1 MLGLCDQCTPSMA
14 SEVSM
19 LAAMLGSF
27 EETSRLLNDKGVS
40 LGINTIRRI
49 GQQYANRAKIS
60 QRIEQYPFDESLGR
74 GHVVISTDGGR
85 IRIRKDKRGPRTKK
99 GRRRYSTH
107 WREPKLLIIY
117 TVDEQGKMDRGFTPL
132 IEGTLKGPDAV
143 FGLLAY
149 HLCQLNI
156 GAADKILFIADGA
169 RWIWNRVAGLIKALG
184 LSGANVYELVDFY
197 HAAEHL
203 VTVADLKKNWSK
215 SEKRRRV
222 IKHRRM
228 LLKGH
233 VDKVIGAIRTIC
245 RGKNSKG
252 LSAERNYFV
261 RNQHRMCY
269 KEISDHCL
277 PIGSGA
283 MESGVRRVVNLR
295 MKGAC
300 LYWLEKTAEAMLML
314 RPYYKAG
321 RWNLLKKLSFSLAF
335 LTDV

>member
-1 MLGLCDQCTPSMA
+1 
-14 SEVSM
+14 M
-19 LAAMLGSF
+19 LAAMLSSF
-27 EETSRLLNDKGVS
+27 EETSRLFDDKGVS

-49 GQQYANRAKIS
+49 TQRYAHRAKIA
-60 QRIEQYPFDESLGR
+60 QRIEQYPFAESLGQR
-74 GHVVISTDGGR
+74 HVVISTDGGR

-107 WREPKLLIIY
+107 WREPKLLMIY
-117 TVDEQGKMDRGFTPL
+117 TVDEHGKMDRRFAPV

-143 FGLLAY
+143 FGLLGY
-149 HLCQLNI
+149 HLRQLNI

-169 RWIWNRVAGLIKALG
+169 RWIWNRVSGLIKALG
-184 LSGANVYELVDFY
+184 LSNSDVYELVDFY
-197 HAAEHL
+197 HAVEHL
-203 VTVADLKKNWSK
+203 AKVVDLKKNWTK
-215 SEKRRRV
+215 SEKRCWLK
-222 IKHRRM
+222 KHRRL

-233 VDKVIGAIRTIC
+233 ADKVICAIKAMC
-245 RGKNSKG
+245 RGRNSKG

-269 KEISDHCL
+269 QEISNHRL

-283 MESGVRRVVNLR
+283 MESGIRRVVNLR

-314 RPYYKAG
+314 RSYYKAG
-321 RWNLLKKLSFSLAF
+321 RWNLLNDLSFSLAF
-335 LTDV
+335 LTSE